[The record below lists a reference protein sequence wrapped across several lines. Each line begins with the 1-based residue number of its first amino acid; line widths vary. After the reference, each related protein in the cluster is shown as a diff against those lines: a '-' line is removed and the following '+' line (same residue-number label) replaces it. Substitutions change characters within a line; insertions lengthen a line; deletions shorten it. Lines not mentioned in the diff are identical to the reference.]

1 MLIIAFDIFA
11 IGVLVLFLINA
22 RINLKN
28 EIINKQFYVKT
39 LLFAENSP
47 SSAKAAEK
55 LNVSVKEFTDFCK
68 KRNIELPEER
78 NERTEA
84 ENKKKE
90 EEQIKLLEEEAAWRA
105 EQERITEERRK
116 DQEEETRQRKERLNK
131 FGFR

>member
-28 EIINKQFYVKT
+28 EIVNKQVYVKT
-39 LLFAENSP
+39 ILFAGNSP
-47 SSAKAAEK
+47 SSEKAAEN
-55 LNVSVKEFTDFCK
+55 LNVSVEEFTDFCK

-78 NERTEA
+78 NERIET

-90 EEQIKLLEEEAAWRA
+90 EEQIRLLEEEASWRA
-105 EQERITEERRK
+105 EQELITEERRK
-116 DQEEETRQRKERLNK
+116 AQEEETRQRKERLNK